1 MRYADTEDSSLRA
14 YLEQAGKH
22 KVLNRKELVEL
33 IDETEERGEST
44 RDEIVRNNLR
54 LVISIAKRYGDRGLP
69 MQDLIQ
75 EGNLGLIRAAEG
87 FDPSLGTCFSTYAT
101 WWIRQ
106 AIERAIVNKRRTVRI
121 PFDKDRQIK
130 RILRAKEELKSENGE
145 EPDSLAIAAKAR
157 MPRKRVEELLNLAS
171 GALSLDGTY
180 GNYSNPM
187 METLSDDEL
196 QAPEDLWHEYLLKN
210 SLKKALGD
218 LTERERRVLLIRYG
232 FVDGER
238 HSLADTGG
246 QLGFST
252 ETIRQVELSALRK
265 LRKQHSEL
273 VNLLN

>member
-1 MRYADTEDSSLRA
+1 MRYTNYEDSSLRT
-14 YLEQAGKH
+14 YMEQAGKH
-22 KVLNRKELVEL
+22 RVLNREELVEL
-33 IDETEERGEST
+33 IEETEERGEST
-44 RDEIVRNNLR
+44 RDEIIRNNLR
-54 LVISIAKRYGDRGLP
+54 LVISIAKRYTNRGLP

-75 EGNLGLIRAAEG
+75 DGNIGLIRAAEG
-87 FDPSLGTCFSTYAT
+87 YDPSLGTCFSTYAT

-130 RILRAKEELKSENGE
+130 RILRAKEELQAETGE
-145 EPDSLAIAAKAR
+145 VPDAFTVAS
-157 MPRKRVEELLNLAS
+157 RVRIPVEKVEQLLNLAA

-180 GNYSNPM
+180 GNYANP
-187 METLSDDEL
+187 LLDSISDDVL
-196 QAPEDLWHEYLLKN
+196 QAPDDLWHEYLLKN
-210 SLKKALGD
+210 SLRKALSE

-246 QLGFST
+246 QLGYST

-265 LRKQHSEL
+265 LRKQHAEL

>member
-1 MRYADTEDSSLRA
+1 MKYADYEDSSLRT

-22 KVLNRKELVEL
+22 RVLNRQELVDL
-33 IDETEERGEST
+33 ITETEEKGEST

-54 LVISIAKRYGDRGLP
+54 LVISIAKRYTDRGLP

-75 EGNLGLIRAAEG
+75 EGNIGLIRAAEG
-87 FDPSLGTCFSTYAT
+87 YDPSLGTCFSTYAT

-130 RILRAKEELKSENGE
+130 RILRAKEELQAETGE
-145 EPDSLAIAAKAR
+145 EPDPEAIAAKIR
-157 MPRKRVEELLNLAS
+157 MPVGKVDELLSLAS

-180 GNYSNPM
+180 GNYSNPL
-187 METLSDDEL
+187 MESISDDEL
-196 QAPEDLWHEYLLKN
+196 MAPDDLWHEYLLKN
-210 SLKKALGD
+210 SLKKALGE
-218 LTERERRVLLIRYG
+218 LTDRERRVLLIRYG

-238 HSLADTGG
+238 HSLADTGD
-246 QLGFST
+246 QLGYST

-265 LRKQHSEL
+265 LRKQHAEL
-273 VNLLN
+273 VDLLN